1 MLAPGWQ
8 NRWQN
13 SVLSCASSSPGHST
27 PIARN
32 CTICAARDLPGAP
45 NIPAIRTELFRLF
58 EAALQLDFLTRF
70 LHANRSHPR
79 IKSVGMLRSK
89 TLFVRLRCSRLR
101 ATMATFP
108 DGHPAVILAING
120 PFP

>member
-58 EAALQLDFLTRF
+58 EAAPQLDFLTRF
-70 LHANRSHPR
+70 LHANRSP
-79 IKSVGMLRSK
+79 LRSK